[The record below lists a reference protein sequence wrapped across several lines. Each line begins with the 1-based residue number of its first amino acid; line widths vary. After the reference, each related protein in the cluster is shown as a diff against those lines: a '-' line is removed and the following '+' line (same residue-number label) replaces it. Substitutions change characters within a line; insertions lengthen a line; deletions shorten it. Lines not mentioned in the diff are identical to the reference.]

1 MSRIIKCDR
10 CGKIFPGDSD
20 NTGYIIM
27 GWRSIYSYGD
37 EDPHPQ
43 YKDFDFCEDCMNQ
56 IREVVENVKKPE
68 PELVIKKKPVPPNNK
83 ISDVDVGKI
92 RALHNAG
99 WSNAK
104 IADEMGISD
113 PTIRK
118 YIRMEVQA

>member
-27 GWRSIYSYGD
+27 GWRSIFSYAD

-43 YKDFDFCEDCMNQ
+43 YKDFDFCETCMDE
-56 IREVVENVKKPE
+56 IRDVIENVKKPE
-68 PELVIKKKPVPPNNK
+68 PVPEKKKPVPPSNK

-104 IADEMGISD
+104 IADEMKLSD

-118 YIRMEVQA
+118 YIRMEAEA